1 MAILIQSLSWT
12 LIYSLA
18 QGFMIY
24 LSLWVLLKLVP
35 AISANAKYHLSLSAL
50 TVLLGWFVATWWQQ
64 YHSIVLLHEQ
74 LQAMQA
80 QHGAGQPPKIVLGAL
95 NSYVSYYPTL
105 SAARKILPWL
115 SVFYITGLAFMLAR
129 LSAGMLQLTSF
140 RKKGLTQPDTEIS
153 ELFTS
158 LMDRLDVKGHVRLFV
173 SAKAQVPMVIGY
185 LKPMILMP
193 AAAMAQLSMEQLE
206 TILLHELAHIKRH
219 DYLVNI
225 LQTVAETILFFNPFA
240 WMISRITR
248 REREHCCDDL
258 VVSHTLE
265 PLYYATALATL
276 AGQDATTPLLT
287 LAASG
292 EPDHLFN
299 RIERIMEMKK
309 NPFSYSRMVAAIVI
323 IVSITCST
331 IWLTPSFATTKK
343 AKPVKVAVVATEKNI
358 QETKTASEPP
368 QDNDTEENKL
378 VKRMIGDGLLNQ
390 VKGFVLEKKDN
401 KLYIDGQQ
409 QTDEV
414 AQKYLPMVK
423 QETIRVQVFSFTERL
438 KLHPEASFIDVLLPV
453 SFSSPC
459 VEYKKPGC

>member
-24 LSLWVLLKLVP
+24 TSLWILLKLVP
-35 AISANAKYHLSLSAL
+35 VMSVNAKYHLSLSAL

-64 YHSIVLLHEQ
+64 YHSIVLLQEQ
-74 LQAMQA
+74 LVAMQA
-80 QHGAGQPPKIVLGAL
+80 QHSVGQPPTIVLGAL
-95 NSYVSYYPTL
+95 DSYVSYYPML
-105 SAARKILPWL
+105 SATKAILPWL
-115 SVFYITGLAFMLAR
+115 SVFYITGLAVMLAR
-129 LSAGMLQLTSF
+129 LSAGMLQLTTF
-140 RKKGLTQPDTEIS
+140 RKNGLTQPGTAIN

-158 LMDRLDVKGHVRLFV
+158 LMNRLDVKGHVELFV

-185 LKPMILMP
+185 FKPMILMP

-240 WMISRITR
+240 WMISGITR

-258 VVSHTLE
+258 VVSHTQE
-265 PLYYATALATL
+265 PLFYATALATL
-276 AGQDATTPLLT
+276 ATQNATTSRLT

-292 EPDHLFN
+292 EPEHLFN

-323 IVSITCST
+323 IASITCST

-343 AKPVKVAVVATEKNI
+343 AKPVKVAVAATQRKT

-409 QTDEV
+409 QPHEI
-414 AQKYLPMVK
+414 AEKYLPMVK

-438 KLHPEASFIDVLLPV
+438 KLHPDASFIDVLLPV